1 MDMNLDDLDPNP
13 GLSRRARFAPKN
25 SKFKPKPK
33 TEASNS
39 DSIQPVKSE
48 SNSDS
53 IGIVKAEIEDVSVKI
68 DTELKLD
75 PMEDPIK
82 EDLISEDLME
92 LDEELDDHVVRE
104 IDVYFTPSVDVNTKL
119 YVMQYPLKPCW
130 RPYELDEQCEEVR
143 VKSDTSEIE
152 IDLSVDVDSKNYDS
166 SNGVRMSKQVLV
178 SSGNLPC
185 RSGYAVG
192 VLVGNKLHLNPV
204 NGAVQL
210 RPSLKHLKTED
221 DKKAVKKVKS
231 DNVEGPGEKD
241 DWIHLKYNGVRS
253 DGSSQYLRKMMVEE
267 RDEIRF
273 LMSSGEYVD
282 SFCPRM
288 PNKQS
293 GPSRS
298 ELLKLPLED
307 RFKTWICDT
316 GPVHRFNVLKYLA
329 TCESEEDIL
338 VLIKKLCCLVQG
350 LWVAKSSLLKLEG
363 VEALVRDY
371 ALYLFSKNHRINF
384 SDIPKKMK
392 LKNAME
398 DVLKVFAVRRPD
410 LKDWKFKEPKD
421 LSFVQKHPDIV
432 NEQDQAW
439 EARGEKLYI
448 QIYGK
453 EPPKMDITAT
463 RVAPKANANRSVHEA
478 SVQPPPAKTVISNKN
493 REVLLKAIEK
503 LLHTHKVCNFQRLGQ
518 LLRDTSLE
526 APPPPERELREIIK
540 EVAID
545 IHGVFVPKTS
555 PDHAYDGLRKTV
567 IDLLIVEGPNA
578 KLRKAA
584 IIEAGKIRL
593 KRADIPTIEYNKVM
607 QELCLSRGSVWMLKS
622 GDNSAD

>member
-1 MDMNLDDLDPNP
+1 MDDIDAPNP
-13 GLSRRARFAPKN
+13 APSRRARFAPKN

-33 TEASNS
+33 TEQSTS
-39 DSIQPVKSE
+39 DSIPPVKPELKSE
-48 SNSDS
+48 SFD
-53 IGIVKAEIEDVSVKI
+53 IVKAEIEDVSVKI
-68 DTELKLD
+68 DTDLKLET
-75 PMEDPIK
+75 EDPIGK
-82 EDLISEDLME
+82 ELISVSEDLME
-92 LDEELDDHVVRE
+92 VDNAEDKDDVVRE
-104 IDVYFTPSVDVNTKL
+104 IDVYFTPSVDANTQL

-130 RPYELDEQCEEVR
+130 RPYELDDRCEEVR
-143 VKSDTSEIE
+143 VKSDMKGVE
-152 IDLSVDVDSKNYDS
+152 IDLAVDVDSKNYDS
-166 SNGVRMSKQVLV
+166 SSGKGISKQVLV

-192 VLVGNKLHLNPV
+192 VLVGNKLYLNPV

-210 RPSLKHLKTED
+210 RPSLKCLKEED

-231 DNVEGPGEKD
+231 ENVEDLGEKD
-241 DWIHLKYNGVRS
+241 DWIRLKYSGARS
-253 DGSSQYLRKMMVEE
+253 DGSSRYLNRMMMEE
-267 RDEIRF
+267 REEIRF

-288 PNKQS
+288 PNKQL
-293 GPSRS
+293 GPTRS

-307 RFKTWICDT
+307 RFKTWICEA
-316 GPVHRFNVLKYLA
+316 GPVHRYNALKYLA
-329 TCESEEDIL
+329 MSESEKDVLE
-338 VLIKKLCCLVQG
+338 LIKKLCCLVQG

-371 ALYLFSKNHRINF
+371 ALYLFSKNHKISF
-384 SDIPKKMK
+384 TDIPTKMK
-392 LKNAME
+392 LKSAME

-421 LSFVQKHPDIV
+421 VSFVRKHPDIV

-439 EARGEKLYI
+439 KTRGEKLYI

-453 EPPKMDITAT
+453 DPPKMDIKTT
-463 RVAPKANANRSVHEA
+463 KIAPKANASKSVQEA
-478 SVQPPPAKTVISNKN
+478 SVQPMPAKTVISDKT

-503 LLHTHKVCNFQRLGQ
+503 VLNTHKVCNFQRLGQ
-518 LLRDTSLE
+518 LLRDTNLE
-526 APPPPERELREIIK
+526 APPPPERELREILK

-545 IHGVFVPKTS
+545 IHGVFVSKTS
-555 PDHAYDGLRKTV
+555 ADHSYEGLRRTV

-593 KRADIPTIEYNKVM
+593 KRPDIPTIEYNKVM
-607 QELCLSRGSVWMLKS
+607 QELCVSRGSVWTLKS
-622 GDNSAD
+622 GDAD

>member
-1 MDMNLDDLDPNP
+1 MDDIDAPNP
-13 GLSRRARFAPKN
+13 GPSRRARFAPKN

-33 TEASNS
+33 TEQSIS
-39 DSIQPVKSE
+39 DSIPPVKQE

-68 DTELKLD
+68 DTDLKLEI
-75 PMEDPIK
+75 EDPIVK
-82 EDLISEDLME
+82 DLISQDLME
-92 LDEELDDHVVRE
+92 VDNADGEDDVVRE
-104 IDVYFTPSVDVNTKL
+104 IDVYFTPSVDVNTQL

-130 RPYELDEQCEEVR
+130 RPYELDDRCEEVR
-143 VKSDTSEIE
+143 VKSDMKEVE
-152 IDLSVDVDSKNYDS
+152 IDLAVDVDSKNYD

-192 VLVGNKLHLNPV
+192 VLVGNKLYLNPV

-210 RPSLKHLKTED
+210 RPSLKRLKEEDD
-221 DKKAVKKVKS
+221 DKKAVRKLKS
-231 DNVEGPGEKD
+231 ENVEDLGEKD
-241 DWIHLKYNGVRS
+241 DWIRLKYSCARS
-253 DGSSQYLRKMMVEE
+253 DASSRYLNKMMMEE

-273 LMSSGEYVD
+273 LMSTGEYVE

-288 PNKQS
+288 PNKQL
-293 GPSRS
+293 GPLRS

-307 RFKTWICDT
+307 RFKTWICEA
-316 GPVHRFNVLKYLA
+316 GPVHRYNALKYLA
-329 TCESEEDIL
+329 TSESDEDVL

-371 ALYLFSKNHRINF
+371 ALYLFSKNHKISF

-392 LKNAME
+392 LKSAME

-421 LSFVQKHPDIV
+421 VTFVRKHPDIV
-432 NEQDQAW
+432 DEQDQAW

-453 EPPKMDITAT
+453 DPPKVDINTT
-463 RVAPKANANRSVHEA
+463 RIAPKANANRSVQET
-478 SVQPPPAKTVISNKN
+478 SIQPMPVKTVISDKT

-503 LLHTHKVCNFQRLGQ
+503 VLHTHKVCHFQRLGQ

-526 APPPPERELREIIK
+526 APPPPERELKEILK

-545 IHGVFVPKTS
+545 IHGVFVSKTS
-555 PDHAYDGLRKTV
+555 PDHSYDGLRRTV

-593 KRADIPTIEYNKVM
+593 KRPDIPTIEYNKVM
-607 QELCLSRGSVWMLKS
+607 QELCVSRGSVWTLKS
-622 GDNSAD
+622 GDAD

>member
-1 MDMNLDDLDPNP
+1 MDDIDAPNP
-13 GLSRRARFAPKN
+13 GPSRRARFAPKN

-33 TEASNS
+33 TEQSIS
-39 DSIQPVKSE
+39 DSIPPVKQE

-68 DTELKLD
+68 DTDLKLEI
-75 PMEDPIK
+75 EDPIVK
-82 EDLISEDLME
+82 DLISQDLME
-92 LDEELDDHVVRE
+92 VDNAEGEDDVVRE
-104 IDVYFTPSVDVNTKL
+104 IDVYFTPSVDVNTQL

-130 RPYELDEQCEEVR
+130 RPYELDDRCEEVR
-143 VKSDTSEIE
+143 VKSDMKEVE
-152 IDLSVDVDSKNYDS
+152 IDLAVDVDSKNYD

-192 VLVGNKLHLNPV
+192 VLVGNKLYLNPV

-210 RPSLKHLKTED
+210 RPSLKRLKEEDD
-221 DKKAVKKVKS
+221 DKKAVRKLKS
-231 DNVEGPGEKD
+231 ENVEDLGEKD
-241 DWIHLKYNGVRS
+241 DWIRLKYSCARS
-253 DGSSQYLRKMMVEE
+253 DASSRYLNKMMMEE

-273 LMSSGEYVD
+273 LMSTGEYVE

-288 PNKQS
+288 PNKQL
-293 GPSRS
+293 GPLRS

-307 RFKTWICDT
+307 RFKTWICEA
-316 GPVHRFNVLKYLA
+316 GPVHRYNALKYLA
-329 TCESEEDIL
+329 TSESDEDVL

-371 ALYLFSKNHRINF
+371 ALYLFSKNHKISF

-392 LKNAME
+392 LKSAME

-421 LSFVQKHPDIV
+421 VTFVRKHPDIV
-432 NEQDQAW
+432 DEQDQAW

-453 EPPKMDITAT
+453 DPPKVDINTT
-463 RVAPKANANRSVHEA
+463 RIVPKANANRSVQET
-478 SVQPPPAKTVISNKN
+478 SIQPMPVKTVISDKT

-503 LLHTHKVCNFQRLGQ
+503 VLHTHKVCNFQRLGQ

-526 APPPPERELREIIK
+526 APPPPERELKEILK

-545 IHGVFVPKTS
+545 IHGVFVSKTS
-555 PDHAYDGLRKTV
+555 PDHSYDGLRRTV

-593 KRADIPTIEYNKVM
+593 KRPDIPTIEYNKVM
-607 QELCLSRGSVWMLKS
+607 QELCVSRGSVWTLKS
-622 GDNSAD
+622 GDAD